1 MNPDFDAFC
10 DEHNAQQIKT
20 PQQQPK
26 LALGMTANDC
36 VDNAADYSALYPDW
50 QFCAGW
56 FWDEEHNKLLA
67 HAWNRKNN
75 KHRDVTPFKG
85 QAPTI
90 YIFSGAW
97 SEQLWKSVTQF
108 RAGDTSKLG
117 VIHPGYTWQE
127 GVWSEDAVAGPE
139 EQLAEFFSH
148 ILNKVKMEA

>member
-1 MNPDFDAFC
+1 MEPDFKSFC
-10 DEHNAQQIKT
+10 AQHQAQLIHT

-26 LALGMTANDC
+26 LSLGMTANDC

-56 FWDEEHNKLLA
+56 FWDEEHKRLLA

-85 QAPTI
+85 QAPSI
-90 YIFSGAW
+90 YIFSEAW
-97 SEQLWKSVTQF
+97 SEQIWQSVTEF

-117 VIHPGYTWQE
+117 MIHPGYTWQSNE
-127 GVWSEDAVAGPE
+127 WLEDKVKTAQ
-139 EQLAEFFSH
+139 EQMAEFFSG
-148 ILNKVKMEA
+148 IINKAKERA